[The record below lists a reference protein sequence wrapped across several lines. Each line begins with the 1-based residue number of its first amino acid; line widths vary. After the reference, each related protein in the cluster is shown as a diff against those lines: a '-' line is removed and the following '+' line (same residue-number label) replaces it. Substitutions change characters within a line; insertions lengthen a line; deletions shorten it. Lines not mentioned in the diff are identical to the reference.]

1 MKIFI
6 VHYTKLTERK
16 AYMINQLDKNNM
28 NDYEFCEQYD
38 REVMT
43 CAEENRFTNN
53 IPKASQSLIL
63 KHFSI
68 LQKIA
73 SLDNDY
79 AMILEDDAILCN
91 DFNNVL
97 DKYLAQ
103 LPNDFDMFFIG
114 NGADLHIES
123 HLIRTNQLVYE
134 KGHEPTRWGGLGCT
148 RCTDSYI
155 VSKNAAIKMSNYI
168 DKIGNLKI
176 NIPIDWLLNIIARDT
191 NLKVY
196 WAEPT
201 IVTQGS
207 ANGTF
212 TPSYTMI

>member
-6 VHYTKLTERK
+6 PHYTKLTERK
-16 AYMINQLDKNNM
+16 AYMINQLNKNNM
-28 NDYEFCEQYD
+28 NDYEFIEHYD
-38 REVMT
+38 RDVMT
-43 CAEENRFTNN
+43 NDEENRFTND
-53 IPKASQSLIL
+53 IPKASKSLIL
-63 KHFSI
+63 KHFDI

-73 SLDNDY
+73 MINNDY
-79 AMILEDDAILCN
+79 ALILEDDAILCN

-97 DKYLAQ
+97 AKYLCQ
-103 LPNDFDMFFIG
+103 LPSDFDMFFIG

-123 HLIRTNQLVYE
+123 HLLKPELLVYE

-155 VSKNAAIKMSNYI
+155 VSKKAAIKMSNYI
-168 DKIGNLKI
+168 DKIRHYKI
-176 NIPIDWLLNIIARDT
+176 NIPIDWLLNIIARDSA
-191 NLKVY
+191 LKVY

-212 TPSYTMI
+212 KQSY